1 VLRSTLE
8 LLAELRILGGDTNG
22 AGVQVAWK

>member
-8 LLAELRILGGDTNG
+8 LLAELGVLGSNTNR
-22 AGVQVAWK
+22 AGVQVA